1 MRDIFHR
8 EWAITA
14 RSPFLC
20 LLILATVALG
30 SQAVV
35 QRARTFDQPGLP
47 GLQAVLADVPTTD
60 TRQRVLGY
68 ERDEFG
74 HGWGPAPIPGPDA
87 GCSTRDAALHAQ
99 STGYEAASCRA
110 TAGVLFDPYTH
121 TQVPLGS
128 ADHPLEVDHVI
139 PLSAAWDL
147 GAHAWEPEK
156 RTRFANDPINLVV
169 TSREAN
175 QDKSDSLPA
184 EWLPPHPGSRCW
196 YSRRLAL
203 VARTYKLPL
212 PHADIAT
219 MRRQCG
225 VWPRP

>member
-14 RSPFLC
+14 RSLFLC

-30 SQAVV
+30 AQAVV

-156 RTRFANDPINLVV
+156 RTRL
-169 TSREAN
+169 
-175 QDKSDSLPA
+175 SLI
-184 EWLPPHPGSRCW
+184 H
-196 YSRRLAL
+196 
-203 VARTYKLPL
+203 
-212 PHADIAT
+212 I
-219 MRRQCG
+219 
-225 VWPRP
+225 